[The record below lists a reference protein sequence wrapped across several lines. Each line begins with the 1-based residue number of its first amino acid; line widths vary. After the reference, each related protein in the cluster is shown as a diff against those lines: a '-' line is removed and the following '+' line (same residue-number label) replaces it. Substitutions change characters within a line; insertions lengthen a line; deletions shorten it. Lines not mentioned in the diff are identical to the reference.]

1 MEKGKCVIRPAEFF
15 DVAAQQGFYGLEGGG
30 LTGKKDHVRKYW
42 EDIVTKLTIRGSI
55 EKLLTKRKDIR
66 IVDLGCGS
74 GEGFELLTHIPISE
88 HPYFSSQP
96 FALSPNQI
104 SYYLGVDIS
113 HSMVEQG
120 RKNYEKL
127 DNVKFE
133 QVDLNKGF
141 QLIDE
146 QPFDIYFSSYAS
158 FSYLV
163 PDKLKQLAEEIFNH
177 AEPGAVVVFDLLGKY
192 SLEWPKYWNET
203 KEMLPYNMAY
213 LMSAET
219 RSKEPI
225 HWHDVCYWEPFAL
238 FSMLYTVAKKANVD
252 IQIVKCIDRSVFVGR
267 HMETGLFGAPCLD
280 YRSKVNRLFDH
291 DHRVEI
297 KDLLINLDWY
307 EEFGKKKPEVW
318 ARLLDYKEKWNRV
331 ILLVDAL
338 INGNDKLV
346 SLLIETTSPDVSNE
360 LKFLAWL
367 YRNAHRFPVV
377 DFWANVMGPQIAMIL
392 RNIEMSL
399 EPALGCGHGLL
410 CVIEVTDVKR
420 RDNLRVK

>member
-1 MEKGKCVIRPAEFF
+1 MERGICKIRPAEFF
-15 DVAAQQGFYGLEGGG
+15 DVAAQQGFYGLEEGG

-42 EDIVTKLTIRGSI
+42 EDIATKLTIRGSI
-55 EKLLTKRKDIR
+55 EKLLAKRKDIR

-113 HSMVEQG
+113 HSMVQQG

-163 PDKLKQLAEEIFNH
+163 PKKLQQLTEEIFNH
-177 AEPGAVVVFDLLGKY
+177 AEPGSVVVFDLLGKY

-213 LMSAET
+213 LMSADA

-225 HWHDVCYWEPFAL
+225 HWHDACYWEPNAL
-238 FSMLYTVAKKANVD
+238 LSMLNSVATKTNVE
-252 IQIVKCIDRSVFVGR
+252 IQIVKCIDRSIFVGR
-267 HMETGLFGAPCLD
+267 HMETGLFGAPCS
-280 YRSKVNRLFDH
+280 YHRSNVNRLFDH
-291 DHRVEI
+291 DHRVEV
-297 KDLLINLDWY
+297 KDMLINLDWY
-307 EEFGKKKPEVW
+307 KEFGKTKPEIW
-318 ARLLDYKEKWNRV
+318 ARLLDYEEKWNCI
-331 ILLVDAL
+331 ILLVNAL
-338 INGNDKLV
+338 IDGHDKLV
-346 SLLIETTSPDVSNE
+346 SQLIETTSPDVSNE

-410 CVIEVTDVKR
+410 CVIEITGVTH
-420 RDNLRVK
+420 RDNSGVK